1 MVVDWTD
8 DASVDKLEPVLD
20 DVCRGLRNGGKG
32 QAGLGDARGR
42 RNRSTDHTPPIAT

>member
-20 DVCRGLRNGGKG
+20 DVCRGH
-32 QAGLGDARGR
+32 
-42 RNRSTDHTPPIAT
+42 STIPEGPIVDQDMLSKE